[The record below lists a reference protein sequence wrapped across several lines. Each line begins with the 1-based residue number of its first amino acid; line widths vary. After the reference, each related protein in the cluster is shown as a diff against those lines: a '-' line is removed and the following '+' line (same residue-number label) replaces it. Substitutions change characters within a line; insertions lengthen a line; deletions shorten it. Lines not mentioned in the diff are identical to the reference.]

1 MAEKPIPQEPEYVA
15 CQVCLEQIPKSA
27 SISVEADKY
36 AQHFCG
42 IECYSQ
48 WKQQSE
54 GELAEDSD

>member
-1 MAEKPIPQEPEYVA
+1 MTEKPIPKEPDCVA

-27 SISVEADKY
+27 AISVEADQY

-48 WKQQSE
+48 WKQRSKEEFSDESE
-54 GELAEDSD
+54 